1 MLCVVCYRD
10 LPDIRDLIGIKYVQ
24 CVCGV
29 RYDTHMI
36 LEWNA
41 NPDMRRRWKQ
51 VLRRDGWNV
60 EYDRETGE
68 VVVTN
73 G

>member
-1 MLCVVCYRD
+1 MLCVICYRD
-10 LPDIRDLIGIKYVQ
+10 LPDISRLYGVHFVQ

-29 RYDTHMI
+29 RYGREM
-36 LEWNA
+36 LREFELNSQFRA
-41 NPDMRRRWKQ
+41 RWKQ

-60 EYDRETGE
+60 EYNRETGE